1 MKKMALFEKEEEE
14 EEEEEGKGEE
24 KKAKNFDAV
33 EKEAAEENKVSYIIS
48 RNNEFLAKGE
58 MAKDIGLCQGFLVLC
73 LSFFHK
79 SPSFQCCL

>member
-33 EKEAAEENKVSYIIS
+33 EKEAAEENKV
-48 RNNEFLAKGE
+48 
-58 MAKDIGLCQGFLVLC
+58 
-73 LSFFHK
+73 
-79 SPSFQCCL
+79 